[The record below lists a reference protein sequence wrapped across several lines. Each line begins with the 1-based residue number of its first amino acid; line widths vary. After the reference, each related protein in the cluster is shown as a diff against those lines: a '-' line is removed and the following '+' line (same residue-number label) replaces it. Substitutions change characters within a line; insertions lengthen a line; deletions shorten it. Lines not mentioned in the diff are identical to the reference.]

1 MNSILSLIHL
11 HSFEF
16 PVVGEGLCGD
26 FGDLILLQP
35 PAKEI
40 EKKIIIKCFS
50 KMPIDGAIDRPSKT
64 KDQRKLETKDDRQV
78 ERISGGVFTSSYK
91 ESRF

>member
-1 MNSILSLIHL
+1 
-11 HSFEF
+11 
-16 PVVGEGLCGD
+16 
-26 FGDLILLQP
+26 
-35 PAKEI
+35 
-40 EKKIIIKCFS
+40 
-50 KMPIDGAIDRPSKT
+50 MPIDGAINRPSKT